1 MFLFFLIPL
10 KSGLVKLSLLFCQ
23 LRNYLNL
30 YHTVQIINVLESY
43 REFKWSTII
52 VKPFN
57 LYFSIILER
66 NATARA
72 LRLLKVRAVALRSEK
87 RSWIAVVAP

>member
-1 MFLFFLIPL
+1 M
-10 KSGLVKLSLLFCQ
+10 
-23 LRNYLNL
+23 
-30 YHTVQIINVLESY
+30 QIIIVLESY

-66 NATARA
+66 NATA
-72 LRLLKVRAVALRSEK
+72 LRFLEVRAVALRSEK

>member
-1 MFLFFLIPL
+1 MFHFFFIPL

-23 LRNYLNL
+23 LRNYPNS
-30 YHTVQIINVLESY
+30 YHTVQIIIVLESY

-52 VKPFN
+52 VKPFS

-66 NATARA
+66 NATA
-72 LRLLKVRAVALRSEK
+72 LRFLEVRAVALRSEK

>member
-1 MFLFFLIPL
+1 MFHFFFIPL

-52 VKPFN
+52 VKPFS

-66 NATARA
+66 NATA
-72 LRLLKVRAVALRSEK
+72 LRFLEVRAVALRSEK

>member
-52 VKPFN
+52 VKPFS

-66 NATARA
+66 NATA
-72 LRLLKVRAVALRSEK
+72 LRFLEVRAVALRSEK

>member
-1 MFLFFLIPL
+1 M
-10 KSGLVKLSLLFCQ
+10 
-23 LRNYLNL
+23 
-30 YHTVQIINVLESY
+30 QIINVLESY

-66 NATARA
+66 NATA
-72 LRLLKVRAVALRSEK
+72 LRFLEVRAVALRSEK

>member
-66 NATARA
+66 NATA
-72 LRLLKVRAVALRSEK
+72 LRFLEVRAVALRSEK